1 MSLLS
6 AFRSRTSRAHDHGD
20 LDRLRTAIAAFA
32 GTASFEI
39 AAKDAEGLNQA
50 RPYIPSGSTISV
62 TWMPNDTHDHRVA
75 AAKALCEAG
84 YEPVPH
90 IAARRILGVDD
101 FDELVGRL
109 TSEAG
114 VSQLFIIAGD
124 VPDAIGPFSS
134 SLELLARC
142 RPERLGIKRIG
153 VGGHPEGH
161 PIVSDAVLR
170 AELDTKLAF
179 ISDIG
184 AEPFVITQ
192 FAFSAEPI
200 VDWLRAFRERGNEA
214 LVRIGLAGPAGVR
227 TLLRFARHCGVGAS
241 TRVLMARG
249 TSIAQL
255 INEAGPD
262 AVIEGLMTSAAAE
275 DLGAV
280 ALHLFPFG
288 GLERTARWIG
298 PVSQGRFI
306 MRKSEAGFH
315 PEAWEIS

>member
-1 MSLLS
+1 MSITSTL
-6 AFRSRTSRAHDHGD
+6 RSWTSRARNRED
-20 LDRLRTAIAAFA
+20 LDQLRAAIAAFA
-32 GTASFEI
+32 GTASFEM
-39 AAKDAEGLNQA
+39 AAKDIEGLEQA
-50 RPYIPSGSTISV
+50 RPHIPSGSAISI

-75 AAKALCEAG
+75 AAKAVRAAG

-90 IAARRILGVDD
+90 VAARRILGADD

-114 VSQLFIIAGD
+114 VSQLFVIAGD

-161 PIVSDAVLR
+161 PVVSDEVLR

-179 ISDIG
+179 ISDSG

-200 VDWLRAFRERGNEA
+200 IGWLRAFRERGNEA

-227 TLLRFARHCGVGAS
+227 TLLRYARHCGVGAS
-241 TRVLMARG
+241 TRVLMTRG
-249 TSIAQL
+249 TSVAQL
-255 INEAGPD
+255 LNEAGPD
-262 AVIEGLMTSAAAE
+262 EVIEDLMASAAE

-298 PVSQGRFI
+298 PVSQGRFT
-306 MRKSEAGFH
+306 MRQSEAGFR
-315 PEAWEIS
+315 PETAEMS